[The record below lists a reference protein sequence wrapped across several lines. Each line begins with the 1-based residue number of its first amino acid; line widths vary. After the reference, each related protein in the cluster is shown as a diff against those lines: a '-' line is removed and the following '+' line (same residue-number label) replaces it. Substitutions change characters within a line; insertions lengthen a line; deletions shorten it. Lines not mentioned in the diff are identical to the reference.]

1 LCKDEGRDSTGNHLR
16 LFEDEQAG
24 WCYHGHGRVVLAEPG
39 VVEKRNSMT
48 YNKNTDDAYE
58 MARIR
63 DLKHLAYPERKISI
77 ETMEFFGVKGEV
89 SQETGELR
97 ALFYPYTDEDGAVTG
112 YKKRVLPKQFSA
124 LGKNKGL
131 FGKDKVH
138 GENFI
143 LVVEGEHDAL
153 ACREMMRVLKP
164 DTRPYNVVSIPNGA
178 NEEGTLDATTKKE
191 LEWLAKFKKVV
202 LVLDTDGPG
211 KATARAIAEYLSSS
225 TDVRTASLPMKD
237 SAALWEAGREK
248 DWASAINSAK
258 AYEDDCITSG
268 DNDWDELEK
277 PLVAGTRYSF
287 LPRTCDKMHGFRR
300 GEMTAWIAEAN
311 VGKSSILRQM
321 MYEDLISHPDEHIG
335 GFFLEE
341 QKKKTKQ
348 SVLAYHCGV
357 PLNKYRANPSIAN
370 PELKRD
376 VRDKLFPRLHLYEFK
391 TKDNGRVVLDDE
403 HILRKITFMVRALGC
418 KRIYFDH
425 LSFVVGAMDTKDER
439 RSIDVFLTKLARSV
453 EELDYCLNIISHI
466 KRGEREQARTD
477 PKQKY
482 PYWDIL
488 GMHDARGSGAIAQL
502 SHNMIAVEKQVLD
515 PNQENT
521 RGNIRTRVL
530 RAREWGFTGLGDVL
544 AFDDEGKFKPVV
556 IEEFS

>member
-1 LCKDEGRDSTGNHLR
+1 M
-16 LFEDEQAG
+16 A
-24 WCYHGHGRVVLAEPG
+24 
-39 VVEKRNSMT
+39 
-48 YNKNTDDAYE
+48 YNKSTQDDAYE

-63 DLKHLAYPERKISI
+63 DLKSLAYPARKISQ

-97 ALFYPYTDEDGAVTG
+97 ALYVPSVEEDGTVSG
-112 YKKRVLPKQFSA
+112 YKKRSFPKQFSVV
-124 LGKNKGL
+124 GKLKGL
-131 FGKDKVH
+131 FGKQQTH
-138 GENFI
+138 GDNFI
-143 LVVEGEHDAL
+143 LVVEGDMDML
-153 ACREMMRVLKP
+153 ACREMMRSLKP

-191 LEWLAKFKKVV
+191 LEWLAQFKKVV
-202 LVLDTDGPG
+202 LVLDMDAPG
-211 KATARAIAEYLSSS
+211 KATARAMAEYLSSS

-248 DWASAINSAK
+248 DWASAINAAK
-258 AYEDDCITSG
+258 KYEDDCITSG
-268 DNDWDELEK
+268 DNDWEELEK

-287 LPRTCDKMHGFRR
+287 LPRTCDKLHGFRP
-300 GEMTAWIAEAN
+300 GEITAWIAEAN

-321 MYEDLISHPDEHIG
+321 MYEDALAHPDDHIG

-348 SVLAYHCGV
+348 SILAYHCGI
-357 PLNKYRANPSIAN
+357 PLNKYRANPSLGD
-370 PELKRD
+370 PELKRY
-376 VRDKLFPRLHLYEFK
+376 VREKIFPRVHLYEFR

-425 LSFVVGAMDTKDER
+425 LSFLLGAMDTKDER

-453 EELDYCLNIISHI
+453 EELGYCLNIISHI

-482 PYWDIL
+482 PHWDIL

-502 SHNMIAVEKQVLD
+502 CHNMIAVEKQVLD

-530 RAREWGFTGLGDVL
+530 RAREWGLTGLGDVL
-544 AFDDEGKFKPVV
+544 TFDDVGKFKPVT
-556 IEEFS
+556 IEEFDQ